1 MRRGLCN
8 GSVSVRPSR
17 LEQRAAGC
25 CCGPGG
31 QAISI
36 DSGGR
41 PAATAPHSSTAAS
54 SKCGQCHVVAI
65 VESARTG
72 LTVSYTTATRA
83 GLGQLVQKTGWKQT
97 YRRTRPTALINFLA
111 NAAGHK
117 MSEVTWQESAS
128 SPPHNCHHFAVAN
141 ALARRWPS
149 EQCAMLHSSATA
161 ASVTTEDHVSF
172 LKSAFRSVVS
182 TQRDCNF
189 RGDGVKA
196 PMPKQ

>member
-1 MRRGLCN
+1 MGPAGRRYR
-8 GSVSVRPSR
+8 STAAAAQQ
-17 LEQRAAGC
+17 QRRHTAAG
-25 CCGPGG
+25 
-31 QAISI
+31 
-36 DSGGR
+36 R
-41 PAATAPHSSTAAS
+41 RAAS

-83 GLGQLVQKTGWKQT
+83 GLGSCRAGLGQLVQKTGWKQT
-97 YRRTRPTALINFLA
+97 YRRTRPTALINFLV

-128 SPPHNCHHFAVAN
+128 SPQHNCHHFAVAN

>member
-1 MRRGLCN
+1 LLLWARRAGDIDRQRRPPSSN
-8 GSVSVRPSR
+8 GAT
-17 LEQRAAGC
+17 QQHG
-25 CCGPGG
+25 
-31 QAISI
+31 
-36 DSGGR
+36 GGR
-41 PAATAPHSSTAAS
+41 PAASAGSAMLLQSLNQRELAS
-54 SKCGQCHVVAI
+54 
-65 VESARTG
+65 
-72 LTVSYTTATRA
+72 VSYTTATRA

-189 RGDGVKA
+189 RGDGVKE